1 LTRFIADENIPRETV
16 ELLKKKGV
24 DIVTVSEVSPGL
36 GDEEILDLANKEK
49 RIVITFD
56 RDFSQL
62 IFRQKR
68 KTEGLILLRF
78 NPESPQQIAKRIQQT
93 LATKIKME
101 GSVVIVKKDTLRA
114 TSARR

>member
-1 LTRFIADENIPRETV
+1 LTRFIADENIPKETV

-24 DIVTVSEVSPGL
+24 NITAVSDVSPGL
-36 GDEEILDLANKEK
+36 SDEAILDLGNKDQ

-56 RDFSQL
+56 RDFGQL
-62 IFRQKR
+62 IFKQKK
-68 KTEGLILLRF
+68 KTEGLLLLRF

-93 LATKIKME
+93 LATKIKIE

-114 TSARR
+114 TSVRR